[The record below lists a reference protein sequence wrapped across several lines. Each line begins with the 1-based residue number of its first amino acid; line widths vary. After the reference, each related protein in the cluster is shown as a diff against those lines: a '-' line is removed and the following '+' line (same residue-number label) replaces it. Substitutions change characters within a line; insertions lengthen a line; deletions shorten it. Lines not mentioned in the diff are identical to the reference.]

1 MGEKLTPKQQTFVRE
16 YLVDLNATQA
26 AIRAGYSTKT
36 AEWIGPQLLGKTHV
50 AAEIARLMAER
61 SARVELKSDR
71 VLKEISRILCADI
84 RKIMHPNGRIKMPHE
99 LDDDTAAAIASF
111 KLKADGEIEY
121 KFWDKNSALEKAMK
135 HLGEYGKDN
144 KQKTD
149 PLRDLL
155 QSLGGNVMGVSG
167 DEE

>member
-1 MGEKLTPKQQTFVRE
+1 MARISAKRLAFVRE

-26 AIRAGYSTKT
+26 AIRAGYSKSR
-36 AEWIGPQLLGKTHV
+36 ADAIGYDLLRNTEIS
-50 AAEIARLMAER
+50 AEIARLMAER

-135 HLGEYGKDN
+135 HLGQYVLDN

>member
-1 MGEKLTPKQQTFVRE
+1 MGRINAKRRAFVRE

-26 AIRAGYSTKT
+26 AIRAGYAK
-36 AEWIGPQLLGKTHV
+36 ARADAIGYDLLRNTEIS
-50 AAEIARLMAER
+50 AEISRLMAER
-61 SARVELKSDR
+61 ASRVELKSDR

-84 RKIMHPNGRIKMPHE
+84 RKIMHENGRIKMPHE

-135 HLGEYGKDN
+135 HLGQYVLDN

>member
-1 MGEKLTPKQQTFVRE
+1 MARNSDKRVAFVRE

-26 AIRAGYSTKT
+26 AIRAGYSAKFANTNATKLLQNT
-36 AEWIGPQLLGKTHV
+36 AI
-50 AAEIARLMAER
+50 ADEIARLMAER

-135 HLGEYGKDN
+135 HLGQYVLDN

>member
-1 MGEKLTPKQQTFVRE
+1 MARLRAKRLAFVRE
-16 YLVDLNATQA
+16 YLVDLNAAQA
-26 AIRAGYSTKT
+26 AIRAGYSK
-36 AEWIGPQLLGKTHV
+36 ARANAIGYDLLTNTDI

-61 SARVELKSDR
+61 SERVELQADR
-71 VLKEISRILCADI
+71 VLKEIGRILCADI

-99 LDDDTAAAIASF
+99 LDDDTAAAISSF

-135 HLGEYGKDN
+135 HLGQYVLDN

>member
-1 MGEKLTPKQQTFVRE
+1 MVGKLTNKQSAFVRE

-26 AIRAGYSTKT
+26 AIRAGYSART

-50 AAEIARLMAER
+50 SAEIERLMGERAE
-61 SARVELKSDR
+61 RVELKSDR

-84 RKIMHPNGRIKMPHE
+84 RKIMHKNGKIKMPHE

-111 KLKADGEIEY
+111 KLRADGEIEY

-149 PLRDLL
+149 PLHDLL
-155 QSLGGNVMGVSG
+155 QSLGGNVMGVNE
-167 DEE
+167 DE